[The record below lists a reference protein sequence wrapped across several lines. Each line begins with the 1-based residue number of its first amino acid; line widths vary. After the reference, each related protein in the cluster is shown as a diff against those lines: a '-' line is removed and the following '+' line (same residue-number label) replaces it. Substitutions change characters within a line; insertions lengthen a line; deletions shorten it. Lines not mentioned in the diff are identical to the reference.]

1 MKLYRIIS
9 VTDKETGKPSQ
20 GSGAKHVGQ
29 LAQFISLPLV
39 GIGAHIVTPINSGF
53 VTSRVT
59 DVQSFGEEHPIVA
72 ITTMN
77 TVYVFQEEPSHES
90 L

>member
-39 GIGAHIVTPINSGF
+39 GIGAHVDTPINNGF
-53 VTSRVT
+53 VTSRVE
-59 DVQSFGEEHPIVA
+59 DIQRFGDTHEIVG
-72 ITTMN
+72 ITTLN
-77 TVYVFQEEPSHES
+77 TVYVFQEEPANES